1 MIYRS
6 GRVNP
11 IAKALLQTNRRRPQV
26 VPDKTKYNRKKDK
39 DNANK
44 VEKMTAEFDHDW
56 NDVSIFEKLLKCA
69 RLLASVMTGKTS
81 PQGGA

>member
-11 IAKALLQTNRRRPQV
+11 IAKALLQSNRRRPQV
-26 VPDKTKYNRKKDK
+26 VPDKTKYSRKKDK

-44 VEKMTAEFDHDW
+44 NRSNEKSEGWKA
-56 NDVSIFEKLLKCA
+56 
-69 RLLASVMTGKTS
+69 
-81 PQGGA
+81 

>member
-1 MIYRS
+1 LTMIYRS

-39 DNANK
+39 DDANK
-44 VEKMTAEFDHDW
+44 SRS
-56 NDVSIFEKLLKCA
+56 NEKLENPKSGWQA
-69 RLLASVMTGKTS
+69 
-81 PQGGA
+81 